1 MKRQSRPSP
10 FIRKLM
16 RFRTGARLRV
26 LDVCGGAGGFSLG
39 FQDAGFTLVGA
50 IENDPIAVLTY
61 ARNLHRDCG
70 PRELERYI
78 RTHDLATDTPS
89 RVARSLGLGHV
100 ADAVDIVLAGL
111 PCQAFARIGRSK
123 LRAVAEDPEAYRK
136 DPRAKLYQRFLRFVR
151 AFKPL
156 AIVLENVPDILNH
169 GQHNVPE
176 EISREIERWGYSC
189 RYTLLNAASYGVPQL
204 RERLF
209 LVAIHDSVG
218 VDPGFPAPTHRV
230 MAPPGY
236 AGVRRFALKH
246 VNIGASHYM
255 PPPPSK
261 GRLAAVSVRKA
272 IGDLSPISRAGWPA
286 SKASPSRDM
295 KERSAYLGKASAYA
309 LAMRGWKGF
318 STTGSVDAHIVRHTP
333 RDYALF
339 QEMEHGEQY
348 PEMHRRAVKRFEA
361 EILRRRSDGEGLL
374 DGSREWQALKAAM
387 VPPYDPTK
395 FPNKWRKL
403 EPDRLSWTLTAH
415 MGRDTYTHIHYDSK
429 QARTISVREAAR
441 LQSFPDGFIFS
452 GSMNSAFRQ
461 IGNAV
466 PPLMARAIAIRLAE
480 LLDVEGEASERTNE
494 VGRLKAAA

>member
-1 MKRQSRPSP
+1 
-10 FIRKLM
+10 M

-39 FQDAGFTLVGA
+39 FQDAGFELVGA
-50 IENDPIAVLTY
+50 VECDPIAVLTY

-70 PRELERYI
+70 LRERE

-100 ADAVDIVLAGL
+100 ADGVDILLAGL
-111 PCQAFARIGRSK
+111 PCQAFARIGRPK

-136 DPRAKLYQRFLRFVR
+136 DPRAKLYRRFLRFVR

-156 AIVLENVPDILNH
+156 GIVLENVPDILNH

-189 RYTLLNAASYGVPQL
+189 RYTILNAASYGVPQL

-209 LVAIHDSVG
+209 MVAIHDSVG
-218 VDPGFPAPTHRV
+218 VDPGFPMPTHRV
-230 MAPPGY
+230 VAPPGY

-246 VNIGASHYM
+246 VDVAASHYM
-255 PPPPSK
+255 PPPTDK
-261 GRLAAVSVRKA
+261 GRLATAVSVRKA
-272 IGDLSPISRAGWPA
+272 IGDLSPISRAGWAA
-286 SKASPSRDM
+286 SKLVPSRDI
-295 KERSAYLGKASAYA
+295 KDRSAYVGRASRYA
-309 LAMRGWKGF
+309 LAMRAWKGF
-318 STTGSVDAHIVRHTP
+318 STTASVDAHVVRHTP
-333 RDYALF
+333 RDYGLF

-348 PEMHRRAVKRFEA
+348 PEMHRRAVKSFEA
-361 EILRRRSDGEGLL
+361 EILRRRSDGEELL
-374 DGSREWQALKAAM
+374 DGSKEWIALKAAM

-415 MGRDTYTHIHYDSK
+415 MGRDTYSHIHYDSV

-441 LQSFPDGFIFS
+441 LQSFPDGFIFE

-466 PPLMARAIAIRLAE
+466 PPLLARAIAICVVD
-480 LLDVEGEASERTNE
+480 LLKGKGISEVDPLDR
-494 VGRLKAAA
+494 VAA